1 MLRMLGRFWFTLM
14 ALLTVASLSLN
25 IGILAVST
33 IATKASMVFEALTGT
48 TSMVTDLRNQL
59 KAKEM
64 RISSLS
70 DEVASLRQP
79 KVTYR
84 GKPHLIK
91 DAVSD
96 TADRVSKR
104 TAIAASRSAS
114 SVVAESIPYLG
125 IAAIIGVA
133 AWDIK
138 DSCQTLKD
146 LSELD
151 LAFNPD
157 KEVNAQAAEV
167 CGMELPKREDIW
179 ASVKANA
186 SESWHQAGTYVPD
199 LPDFEWPSLSTLA
212 FWQ

>member
-1 MLRMLGRFWFTLM
+1 MLKVVSHLWITLM
-14 ALLTVASLSLN
+14 AFLAVASLSLN
-25 IGILAVST
+25 IGILAFGTV
-33 IATKASMVFEALTGT
+33 ATKAGVAFEVLTGT
-48 TSMVTDLRNQL
+48 TSTVTDLRNQL
-59 KAKEM
+59 KAKDIQ
-64 RISSLS
+64 ISSLS
-70 DEVASLRQP
+70 NEVSSLRQP

-96 TADRVSKR
+96 TADRVSTR

-138 DSCQTLKD
+138 DGCQTMKD
-146 LSELD
+146 LHELD

-157 KEVNAQAAEV
+157 KEIDAEAVEV
-167 CGMELPKREDIW
+167 CGLKLPKHEDIW
-179 ASVKANA
+179 ASVTSNA
-186 SESWHQAGTYVPD
+186 AESWRQAGAYVPD
-199 LPDFEWPSLSTLA
+199 LPDFEWPSLSALA

>member
-1 MLRMLGRFWFTLM
+1 MFRVLGHLWFTLV

-25 IGILAVST
+25 VGILAFGT
-33 IATKASMVFEALTGT
+33 IATKESVAFEVLTGT
-48 TSMVTDLRNQL
+48 TSTVTDLRNQL

-70 DEVASLRQP
+70 DEVASLKLP

-84 GKPHLIK
+84 GKPYLIK

-96 TADRVSKR
+96 TADRVSTR

-125 IAAIIGVA
+125 IAAILGVA

-138 DSCQTLKD
+138 DSCQTMKD
-146 LSELD
+146 LHELD

-157 KEVNAQAAEV
+157 KEIDAEAAEI
-167 CGMELPKREDIW
+167 CGLKLPKREDIW
-179 ASVKANA
+179 ASVKLNA
-186 SESWHQAGTYVPD
+186 AESWRQAGDYVSD
-199 LPDFEWPSLSTLA
+199 LPEFEWPSLSTLA